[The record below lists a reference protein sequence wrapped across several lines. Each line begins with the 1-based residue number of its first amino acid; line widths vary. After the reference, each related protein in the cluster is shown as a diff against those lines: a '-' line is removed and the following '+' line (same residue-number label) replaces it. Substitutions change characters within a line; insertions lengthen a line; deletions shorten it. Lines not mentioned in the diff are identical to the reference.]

1 MFISQGENLN
11 RINLTSLELDMTLDN
26 GDEYKSRIERTSI
39 VSKKVI
45 KDSLLDN
52 GAIVAANATKEYYP
66 PTAKNYFYV
75 WPRDASFACIAAD
88 IAGIEGVQEKFFNWC
103 LTRAE
108 SFKKTGLFYEKYYV
122 NGLKA
127 LGRFQ
132 PDQTG
137 TLLYAIWHHYNNYK
151 NKQPDNITE
160 LVVNS
165 ANALCEKWENDHFNM
180 VTNDLWEER
189 LTFPDL
195 NENFTYSLAA
205 CIRGLECANSMN
217 HNDNWIT
224 VSEQMR
230 EQLDKHYLKL
240 NNVGKDC
247 LDSHNKEEKQ
257 RSSGYFVRSY
267 GKLIDK
273 SIDASILGLV
283 YPFNVYKP
291 DDPRIISTVEEI
303 ESRLVMKEGI
313 TKGGVHRYE
322 FDEYD
327 GWMYEE
333 MHRNKGAGAWPLL
346 NFWLSI
352 YFSQKGDKDKAKK
365 YYDWV
370 LNQSNDYIPEQIFDN
385 KLQVSIRPLL
395 WSHSMFV
402 IASKF
407 LWESSPII

>member
-1 MFISQGENLN
+1 
-11 RINLTSLELDMTLDN
+11 MTLDN
-26 GDEYKSRIERTSI
+26 DAEYRSKIERMILT
-39 VSKKVI
+39 SKKVI

-75 WPRDASFACIAAD
+75 WPRDASYACIAAD
-88 IAGIEGVQEKFFNWC
+88 IAGIGEMQEKFFNWC

-108 SFKKTGLFYEKYYV
+108 GFEKTGLLYEKYYV

-127 LGRFQ
+127 LSRFQ

-137 TLLYAIWHHYNNYK
+137 ILLYAIWHHYNNYK
-151 NKQPDNITE
+151 NKKPDKIEE
-160 LVVNS
+160 LVANS
-165 ANALCEKWENDHFNM
+165 ANALCDKWENDHFNM

-205 CIRGLECANSMN
+205 CISGLECANSMN
-217 HNDNWIT
+217 HDDNWIK
-224 VSEQMR
+224 VSKQMR
-230 EQLDKHYLKL
+230 EQLDKHYLNL
-240 NNVGKDC
+240 NNVDKDRP
-247 LDSHNKEEKQ
+247 DDPSEKEIQ
-257 RSSGYFVRSY
+257 RYKGYFVRSY

-283 YPFNVYKP
+283 YPFMVYEP

-303 ESRLVMKEGI
+303 EARLIIKEGI
-313 TKGGVHRYE
+313 TRGGVHRYE

-327 GWMYEE
+327 GWMHEE
-333 MHRNKGAGAWPLL
+333 MHRKKGAGAWPLL
-346 NFWLSI
+346 NLWLSI
-352 YFSQKGDKDKAKK
+352 YFSQRGDKYKAKE
-365 YYDWV
+365 YYEWV
-370 LNQSNDYIPEQIFDN
+370 LSQSNEYIPEQIFDN
-385 KLQVSIRPLL
+385 KIQVSIRPLL
-395 WSHSMFV
+395 WSHSMFI

-407 LWESSPII
+407 LWESLKII